1 MPMKIEHIAIWTRK
15 LERLR
20 AFYET
25 YFQARSGEK
34 YVNPQKQFESYFL
47 EFDSGARLELMR
59 VPQIP
64 DSKNDINHPFTGIVH
79 FAFSTG
85 SENAVDL
92 LTHRLKEDGYVI
104 ADGPR
109 RTGDGYYESVVF
121 DPDGNRVEITA

>member
-1 MPMKIEHIAIWTRK
+1 MKIEHLAIWTRK

-20 AFYET
+20 AFYEA
-25 YFQARSGEK
+25 YFQARPGEK
-34 YVNPQKQFESYFL
+34 YINHQKQFESYFL
-47 EFDSGARLELMR
+47 EFDSGARLEIMYI
-59 VPQIP
+59 PQMS
-64 DSKNDINHPFTGIVH
+64 DSENVVNQVFTGIAH

-85 SENAVDL
+85 SENRVDL
-92 LTHRLKEDGYVI
+92 LTHRLKEDGYII